1 MTYNFDPE
9 RWYQIRLARLDT
21 RRDLGEIGEED
32 YRVEIADL
40 ERRYEEMLERLDGSF
55 QIPRAPVDD

>member
-21 RRDLGEIGEED
+21 RRDLGELGDED
-32 YRVEIADL
+32 YRVEVADL

-55 QIPRAPVDD
+55 QIPQAPVDD

>member
-32 YRVEIADL
+32 HRVEIADL

>member
-21 RRDLGEIGEED
+21 RRDLGELGDED
-32 YRVEIADL
+32 YRVEVADL
-40 ERRYEEMLERLDGSF
+40 ERRYEDMLRRLDGSF
-55 QIPRAPVDD
+55 QIPQAPVDD